1 MANGLRGRRAQEKI
15 TAASAKSAIT
25 WKTPSSTLLSRKARA
40 RRKIL
45 SLAVTFSH
53 TSISKPNSST
63 FGESS
68 HSRTASKLESESGL
82 KGHSEGS
89 ARPNLSLASTCGAA
103 TTRGRATGNHSS
115 ACHRISGTRLG
126 WTTSASSTRTW
137 SLWSA
142 LTTTNLVRQPSRACF
157 LSARDAAIS
166 WAHLAC
172 PAPRSQVPRR
182 VQWQGRRG
190 VAHQVRVPGH
200 GHRGVL
206 RRRDLLSGDV
216 RLVGGLA
223 LEQDCVLPGR
233 VRLGS

>member
-1 MANGLRGRRAQEKI
+1 MEDPKFYAPLKKSAGSKENIVVGSYLQSYKYFQAQQLDIRRIFTFKDSVQARVRKWFEGTLRGQRASKFVVGI
-15 TAASAKSAIT
+15 HVRGGDHSGKSNWQPFLRMPPDKWFKARMDHLREQH
-25 WKTPSSTLLSRKARA
+25 KNVVFVVCSDDHKLGTPTLLRVFSFCA
-40 RRKIL
+40 RRCYQTWYANP
-45 SLAVTFSH
+45 LARVF
-53 TSISKPNSST
+53 
-63 FGESS
+63 F
-68 HSRTASKLESESGL
+68 LL
-82 KGHSEGS
+82 
-89 ARPNLSLASTCGAA
+89 AR
-103 TTRGRATGNHSS
+103 R
-115 ACHRISGTRLG
+115 
-126 WTTSASSTRTW
+126 
-137 SLWSA
+137 
-142 LTTTNLVRQPSRACF
+142 
-157 LSARDAAIS
+157 